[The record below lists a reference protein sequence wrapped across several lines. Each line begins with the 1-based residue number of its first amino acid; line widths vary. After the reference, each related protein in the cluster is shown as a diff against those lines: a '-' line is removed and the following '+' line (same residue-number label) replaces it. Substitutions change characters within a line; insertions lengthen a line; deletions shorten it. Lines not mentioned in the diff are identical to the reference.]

1 MASRGSSQVRIAG
14 LCEAMRGMGVLV
26 IVVLGLPACATSR
39 VSQFGRPITP
49 GSSCSFPS
57 ESVEICESTRG
68 YRFAIPS
75 PGTCAAG
82 SHGVGVVRLTCEA
95 LERPAYHACLDDLG
109 HWTAVPSWEP
119 CASRGL
125 SDAPG
130 DFVPPGRSAAQ
141 GVAPDPAT
149 VRISYSTPAWAVFGV
164 SGALTPL
171 FGVGVLGLIFGGPIL
186 HWTHGHVGRGFA
198 VLGMNLGLGSGLGAL
213 GGVILGGGNDAGV
226 LLGAG
231 GGALLGLVVANI
243 LNAAAFSYDEVPN
256 PRLRLRAARVNVVP
270 RLDVTPGGAQLVL
283 LGSF

>member
-1 MASRGSSQVRIAG
+1 
-14 LCEAMRGMGVLV
+14 MGALV

-39 VSQFGRPITP
+39 VSQFGRPTTP
-49 GSSCSFPS
+49 GTGCSLPS
-57 ESVEICESTRG
+57 EAVEICESTRG

-82 SHGVGVVRLTCEA
+82 SRGVGVVRLTCEA
-95 LERPAYHACLDDLG
+95 LERPAYHACLDDAG

-149 VRISYSTPAWAVFGV
+149 VRVSYSATAWTVFGV
-164 SGALTPL
+164 SGALTPV

-186 HWTHGHVGRGFA
+186 HWTHGRVGRGFA

-213 GGVILGGGNDAGV
+213 GGLIGSSGNDSGV
-226 LLGAG
+226 ILGAG
-231 GGALLGLVVANI
+231 GGVLLGLVVAN
-243 LNAAAFSYDEVPN
+243 LVNAAAFSDDEVPS
-256 PRLRLRAARVNVVP
+256 PRLRLRAARVTVVP
-270 RLDVTPGGAQLVL
+270 RLDVAPGGAQLVL
-283 LGSF
+283 VGSF